1 MIYTEVKNMKAVI
14 SVLGKDN
21 RGILAK
27 VSGECAK
34 VNANILEVSQNIM
47 QDMFVMI
54 MMIDIRKINVDF
66 KDFVDHMS
74 QFGEE
79 NQLKIHV
86 MHEDIFN
93 SMHKI

>member
-1 MIYTEVKNMKAVI
+1 MKAVI

-34 VNANILEVSQNIM
+34 VDANILEVSQNIM
-47 QDMFVMI
+47 QEMFVMI
-54 MMIDIRKINVDF
+54 MMIDIEGMTMEF
-66 KDFVDHMS
+66 KNFVDYMAEY
-74 QFGEE
+74 GEK

>member
-1 MIYTEVKNMKAVI
+1 MKAVI

-34 VNANILEVSQNIM
+34 INANILEVSQNIM
-47 QDMFVMI
+47 QEMFVMI
-54 MMIDIRKINVDF
+54 MMIDLDGITVDF
-66 KDFVDHMS
+66 KDFVDYMAK
-74 QFGEE
+74 FGEE

>member
-1 MIYTEVKNMKAVI
+1 MKAVI

-27 VSGECAK
+27 VAGECAK

-47 QDMFVMI
+47 QEMFVMI
-54 MMIDIRKINVDF
+54 MMIDIEEINVDF
-66 KDFVDHMS
+66 KDFVDHMI

-79 NQLKIHV
+79 HQLKIHV

>member
-1 MIYTEVKNMKAVI
+1 MKAVI

-47 QDMFVMI
+47 QEMFVMI
-54 MMIDIRKINVDF
+54 MMIDIEEISVDF
-66 KDFVDHMS
+66 KEFVDHMIQYGS
-74 QFGEE
+74 K

>member
-1 MIYTEVKNMKAVI
+1 MKAVI

-54 MMIDIRKINVDF
+54 MMIDI
-66 KDFVDHMS
+66 DHMS

>member
-1 MIYTEVKNMKAVI
+1 MKAVI

-21 RGILAK
+21 RGILAG

-47 QDMFVMI
+47 QEMFVMI
-54 MMIDIRKINVDF
+54 MMIDLDGINVDF
-66 KDFVDHMS
+66 KDFVDHMAK
-74 QFGEE
+74 FGEE

>member
-1 MIYTEVKNMKAVI
+1 MKAVV

-47 QDMFVMI
+47 QEMFVMI
-54 MMIDIRKINVDF
+54 MMIDIKEITVDF
-66 KDFVDHMS
+66 KDFVDHMAH
-74 QFGEE
+74 FGEE